1 MKMKYLYLS
10 TVGCILSIS
19 GVNVQAAGEPHPW
32 VAQIVQEIT
41 KYGQSEA
48 CADGRAL
55 RKNHNNCATYD
66 GAAIAKIVCTTHDHA
81 YKDKFMKGQCGT
93 KSAKTFGGVKDVG
106 AYFEKAIDQG
116 KPDAIALACTP
127 PLEQLR
133 GKLRE
138 VAMKK
143 CEGGKVKAA
152 AGPVA
157 TPAHPSTPEP
167 SIKKETVKQKLGYM
181 EELTKVL
188 KEGPKLKPMN
198 RRMSIGG
205 AEKVTVQGEQIS
217 VPAMMIPEVTNPST
231 KQDLLQVAQDLSARL
246 QAMNKALEEGETAP
260 TTELQSL
267 QSLESDLKGAKT
279 EGELVGVVK
288 KAQQEVVRW
297 GSGKAKMQEELRRMR
312 ERTGLLLSDN

>member
-1 MKMKYLYLS
+1 MKTTLLLS
-10 TVGCILSIS
+10 AVGGIAIS
-19 GVNVQAAGEPHPW
+19 GVNASSVSTTGRPHPW

-55 RKNHNNCATYD
+55 RKNHNNCSTYD
-66 GAAIAKIVCTTHDHA
+66 GAAIAKIVCATHDHA
-81 YKDKFMKGQCGT
+81 YRAAFDKGQCGT

-127 PLEQLR
+127 SLEQLR

-143 CEGGKVKAA
+143 CEGGKVKTEQ
-152 AGPVA
+152 VA
-157 TPAHPSTPEP
+157 PSRPSTPAP
-167 SIKKETVKQKLGYM
+167 SIKKETVKQSLGYM

-188 KEGPKLKPMN
+188 KEGPKLRPVN

-205 AEKVTVQGEQIS
+205 AGS
-217 VPAMMIPEVTNPST
+217 VPVIGIPEVTNPST
-231 KQDLLQVAQDLSARL
+231 KQNLLQAAQDLSNRL
-246 QAMNKALEEGETAP
+246 KEMNKVLEGGETAP
-260 TTELQSL
+260 ATELKSL

-288 KAQQEVVRW
+288 KAQQEVVQW
-297 GSGKAKMQEELRRMR
+297 SSGKAKRQQELEALRS
-312 ERTGLLLSDN
+312 RTGLLLRDE